1 MNGKTTHAGAVS
13 TAAASGGVV
22 GAIVVIGSWALSLAH
37 VTVPAEVA
45 AAAMVV
51 LAPLVHLLAVRL
63 GISVDAPS
71 DAPVAPAAPVAPVVV
86 TPTPAA

>member
-1 MNGKTTHAGAVS
+1 MNNKTTHAGAVS

-22 GAIVVIGSWALSLAH
+22 GAIVVMVTWALSLAH

-51 LAPLVHLLAVRL
+51 LAPIVHLIAVRL
-63 GISVDAPS
+63 GLSPDPAPAPDAPAS
-71 DAPVAPAAPVAPVVV
+71 PAVPVVV
-86 TPTPAA
+86 TPTPTA